1 VPESY
6 ASEVIE
12 VRVAIGACAVACATI
27 ACVAPGAGQS
37 NSVKMGEALAFAT
50 AAGVAQVAESVAEQ
64 NARNNAPVRHASGLG
79 VSPSCDNEGQ
89 YACVSAR
96 PSGSP
101 PSTPAQEMT
110 SADARDYV
118 LGYVNGVR
126 KLNGVPPLE
135 RAVALDDFAQAG
147 SEELA
152 QDHRPGKHWTDH
164 AQELGT
170 RSAEV
175 QGAPAGEA
183 PGTLQDQLAAVLLQ
197 MTGEGPGGMHH
208 DVLLRPEWR
217 KLGVGLVQ
225 GDDRR
230 TYFTVDFSN

>member
-1 VPESY
+1 M
-6 ASEVIE
+6 IE
-12 VRVAIGACAVACATI
+12 VRVTIGACALACAGA

-37 NSVKMGEALAFAT
+37 NSAKMGEALAFAA

-64 NARNNAPVRHASGLG
+64 NARNNAPVAHASGLG
-79 VSPSCDNEGQ
+79 VSPTCDNEGQ

-101 PSTPAQEMT
+101 SSTPEQEMT

-126 KLNGVPPLE
+126 KLNHVPPVE
-135 RAVALDDFAQAG
+135 RATALDDFAQAAC
-147 SEELA
+147 EELA
-152 QDHRPGKHWTDH
+152 QDHRQGQHWTEH

-175 QGAPAGEA
+175 QGSPAGEA
-183 PGTLQDQLAAVLLQ
+183 PGNLQDQLAAVLLQ
-197 MTGEGPGGMHH
+197 ITGEGPGGMHH
-208 DVLLRPEWR
+208 DVLLRSEWH
-217 KLGVGLVQ
+217 KLGVGIVQ

-230 TYFTVDFSN
+230 TYFTVDFSD

>member
-1 VPESY
+1 
-6 ASEVIE
+6 
-12 VRVAIGACAVACATI
+12 
-27 ACVAPGAGQS
+27 
-37 NSVKMGEALAFAT
+37 MGEALAFAA

-79 VSPSCDNEGQ
+79 MSPSCDNDGQ
-89 YACVSAR
+89 YACVSVR

-101 PSTPAQEMT
+101 PSTASQDMT

-126 KLNGVPPLE
+126 KLNHVQAVE
-135 RAVALDDFAQAG
+135 RVVTLDDFAQAG

-152 QDHRPGKHWTDH
+152 QDHHPGQHWTDH
-164 AQELGT
+164 AAEIGA

-175 QGAPAGEA
+175 QGAPSGEA
-183 PGTLQDQLAAVLLQ
+183 PGALQDQLAGVLLQ

-208 DVLLRPEWR
+208 DVLLRSEWR
-217 KLGVGLVQ
+217 KLGVGIVQ

-230 TYFTVDFSN
+230 TYFTVDFSD

>member
-1 VPESY
+1 MPRY
-6 ASEVIE
+6 ASGVIA
-12 VRVAIGACAVACATI
+12 VRVAIGACAFSCACA

-37 NSVKMGEALAFAT
+37 NSAKMGEALAFAA

-79 VSPSCDNEGQ
+79 LSTSCDNDGQ
-89 YACVSAR
+89 YGCVSAR
-96 PSGSP
+96 PSGSQP
-101 PSTPAQEMT
+101 PPPAEMT
-110 SADARDYV
+110 GADARDYV

-126 KLNGVPPLE
+126 KLNGSPPVE
-135 RAVALDDFAQAG
+135 RAVALDDFAQTG

-152 QDHRPGKHWTDH
+152 QDHRPGKHWSDH

-183 PGTLQDQLAAVLLQ
+183 PGALQDQLAGVLLR
-197 MTGEGPGGMHH
+197 MTGEGAGGMHH
-208 DVLLRPEWR
+208 DLLLRPEWR
-217 KLGVGLVQ
+217 KLGVGIVQ

-230 TYFTVDFSN
+230 TYFTVDLTD

>member
-1 VPESY
+1 VTD
-6 ASEVIE
+6 
-12 VRVAIGACAVACATI
+12 VRVAIGACAVACSAV

-37 NSVKMGEALAFAT
+37 NSAKMGEALAFAT

-64 NARNNAPVRHASGLG
+64 NARNNAPVRHTSGLG

-101 PSTPAQEMT
+101 PSTAAQEMT

-126 KLNGVPPLE
+126 KLNGVPAVE
-135 RAVALDDFAQAG
+135 RAVALDDFAQDG

-152 QDHRPGKHWTDH
+152 QDHRPGQHWTEH
-164 AQELGT
+164 APELGT

-197 MTGEGPGGMHH
+197 ITGEGPGGMHH

-217 KLGVGLVQ
+217 KLGVGIVQ
-225 GDDRR
+225 SNDRR

>member
-1 VPESY
+1 
-6 ASEVIE
+6 VIE
-12 VRVAIGACAVACATI
+12 VRVAIGACALACAGA

-37 NSVKMGEALAFAT
+37 NSAKMGEALAFAA

-79 VSPSCDNEGQ
+79 VSPTCDNEGQ

-96 PSGSP
+96 PAGSP
-101 PSTPAQEMT
+101 PSTPEQEMT
-110 SADARDYV
+110 TADARDYV

-126 KLNGVPPLE
+126 KLNQVPPVE
-135 RAVALDDFAQAG
+135 RTTALDDFAQAA

-152 QDHRPGKHWTDH
+152 QDHRPGLHWSEH

-175 QGAPAGEA
+175 QGSPAGEA
-183 PGTLQDQLAAVLLQ
+183 PGNLQDQLAAVLLQ

-208 DVLLRPEWR
+208 DVLLRPEWH
-217 KLGVGLVQ
+217 KLGVGIAQ

-230 TYFTVDFSN
+230 TYFTVDFSD

>member
-1 VPESY
+1 
-6 ASEVIE
+6 VIE
-12 VRVAIGACAVACATI
+12 VRAIIGVFAVASAAL

-37 NSVKMGEALAFAT
+37 NSAKMGEALAFAA

-64 NARNNAPVRHASGLG
+64 NARNNAPVTHASGLG
-79 VSPSCDNEGQ
+79 VSPTCDNEGQ

-101 PSTPAQEMT
+101 PSTGAQEMT
-110 SADARDYV
+110 GADARDYV

-126 KLNGVPPLE
+126 KLNHVQLLE

-152 QDHRPGKHWTDH
+152 QDHHPGQHWTEH
-164 AQELGT
+164 ASEIGA

-175 QGAPAGEA
+175 QGAPSGEA

-208 DVLLRPEWR
+208 DVLLRPEWH
-217 KLGVGLVQ
+217 KLGVGIVQ
-225 GDDRR
+225 SDDRR
-230 TYFTVDFSN
+230 TYFTVDFSD

>member
-1 VPESY
+1 MPRY
-6 ASEVIE
+6 ASGVIA
-12 VRVAIGACAVACATI
+12 VRAGIAAGVVALANA

-37 NSVKMGEALAFAT
+37 NSAKMGEALAFAA

-79 VSPSCDNEGQ
+79 LSPSCDNDGQ
-89 YACVSAR
+89 YACVGVR

-101 PSTPAQEMT
+101 PAPAQEMT

-118 LGYVNGVR
+118 LGFVNGVR
-126 KLNGVPPLE
+126 KLNGAPAVE

-152 QDHRPGKHWTDH
+152 QDHRPGNHWTEH
-164 AQELGT
+164 SHELGT

-208 DVLLRPEWR
+208 DLLLRAEWR
-217 KLGVGLVQ
+217 KLGVGIVQ
-225 GDDRR
+225 SDDRR
-230 TYFTVDFSN
+230 TYFTVDLTD

>member
-1 VPESY
+1 
-6 ASEVIE
+6 
-12 VRVAIGACAVACATI
+12 
-27 ACVAPGAGQS
+27 
-37 NSVKMGEALAFAT
+37 MGEALAFAA
-50 AAGVAQVAESVAEQ
+50 AAGVAQVAESAAEQ

-89 YACVSAR
+89 YACVSVR

-126 KLNGVPPLE
+126 KLNGVPTVE
-135 RAVALDDFAQAG
+135 RAGALDDFAQAG

-152 QDHRPGKHWTDH
+152 QDHRPAQHWTEH
-164 AQELGT
+164 AQEIGT

-208 DVLLRPEWR
+208 DLLLRPEWR
-217 KLGVGLVQ
+217 KLGVGIVQ
-225 GDDRR
+225 SSDKR
-230 TYFTVDFSN
+230 TYFTVDFSD

>member
-1 VPESY
+1 MPRY
-6 ASEVIE
+6 ASGVIGIRE
-12 VRVAIGACAVACATI
+12 PIGACVLACAATS
-27 ACVAPGAGQS
+27 CVAPGAGQS
-37 NSVKMGEALAFAT
+37 NSAKMGEALAFAA

-79 VSPSCDNEGQ
+79 LSSSCDNDDQ
-89 YACVSAR
+89 YTCVSVR
-96 PSGSP
+96 PSASGSP
-101 PSTPAQEMT
+101 PPPEMN

-126 KLNGVPPLE
+126 KLNGAPPVE
-135 RAVALDDFAQAG
+135 RAVSLDDFAQAG

-152 QDHRPGKHWTDH
+152 QDHHPGKHWTEH
-164 AQELGT
+164 AHELAA

-175 QGAPAGEA
+175 QGAPAGES
-183 PGTLQDQLAAVLLQ
+183 PGILQDQLAGVLLH

-217 KLGVGLVQ
+217 KVGVGIVQ
-225 GDDRR
+225 SDDRR
-230 TYFTVDFSN
+230 TYFTIDLTN